1 MRFLRCLSRKK
12 APTTEPIRTANTPA
26 DMPATMPGL
35 MPPLSSLAI
44 ALGEVVIFVGRLTGE
59 LLLKV
64 MTREGRLDVVVVV
77 IVVVVVVGMGFTE
90 EVGIKVVGMGGFEV
104 VGSFEVVGTMG
115 VRGVVVVGRGGI
127 VAILA
132 GR

>member
-1 MRFLRCLSRKK
+1 
-12 APTTEPIRTANTPA
+12 
-26 DMPATMPGL
+26 

-77 IVVVVVVGMGFTE
+77 VFVVVVVGMGITE
-90 EVGIKVVGMGGFEV
+90 EVGITVVGLGGFEV
-104 VGSFEVVGTMG
+104 VGGFGTMV